1 MCGGT
6 AADVQPSKVVEL
18 VTLPKTGKESVQAMR
33 ATGTDDVNPFAL
45 MATAKIEKRRKS

>member
-1 MCGGT
+1 
-6 AADVQPSKVVEL
+6 
-18 VTLPKTGKESVQAMR
+18 MR